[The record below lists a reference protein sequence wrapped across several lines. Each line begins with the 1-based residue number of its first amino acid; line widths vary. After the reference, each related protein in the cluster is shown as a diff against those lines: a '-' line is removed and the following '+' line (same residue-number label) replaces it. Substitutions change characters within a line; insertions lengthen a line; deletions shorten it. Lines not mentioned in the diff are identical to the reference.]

1 MNCIWPIAG
10 IAGALGI
17 YSFYEPFRIVLTHL
31 DLPFRNLPKGLDGFT
46 ILHLSDLHTSKYG
59 LLEKRAESIISSLS
73 YDMCVITG
81 DLATT
86 PKVLGYIRRMLGSLN
101 HAPNIYVVPGNSEY
115 KPWAD
120 TSDILQACEEQG
132 FSVLANSDIRI
143 LHNSSSFVLV
153 GLDDAYS
160 KMHDVTKAFNGVDSN
175 AFIIALSHCPSIVD
189 DLINHGASLVLS
201 GHTHGGQVRIP
212 GIGVLWSHMRRNK
225 KLNDGYYPPE
235 RLSKYLGFNVGE
247 SKLFVNRGLGTSRIH
262 LRLNCMP
269 EIALLRLCA
278 G

>member
-1 MNCIWPIAG
+1 MSCIWPIAG
-10 IAGALGI
+10 IAGALGV
-17 YSFYEPFRIVLTHL
+17 YSFYEPYRIVLTHL
-31 DLPFRNLPKGLDGFT
+31 DLPYRSLPKELDGFT

-59 LLEKRAESIISSLS
+59 LLERRAESIISSLS

-86 PKVLGYIRRMLGSLN
+86 PKVLVDIRRMLGSLHN
-101 HAPNIYVVPGNSEY
+101 KSPIYVVPGNSEY
-115 KPWAD
+115 KPWVD
-120 TSDILQACEEQG
+120 TNDILQACEEQD
-132 FSVLANSDIRI
+132 FTVIANTNSRI
-143 LHNSSSFVLV
+143 IHHGACFVLV

-160 KMHDVTKAFNGVDSN
+160 KMHDLTRAFNGIDDS

-189 DLINHGASLVLS
+189 DLINHGSSLVLS

-212 GIGVLWSHMRRNK
+212 GIGVFWSHMRRNK
-225 KLNDGYYPPE
+225 KLNDGYYSPE
-235 RLSKYLGFNVGE
+235 QLSKYLGFDVGE

-262 LRLNCMP
+262 LRLNCRP